1 MSSNGFGLGL
11 FPCFLG
17 LIAGGALLAGC
28 GQVRLVFR
36 GNPARF
42 YFGDNLIG
50 GLID

>member
-1 MSSNGFGLGL
+1 M
-11 FPCFLG
+11 G

-28 GQVRLVFR
+28 GQVQLVFR

-50 GLID
+50 GLIDLLLMLFSFVE